1 MLCCV
6 SLVQKHRINQKAL
19 QRNGHVILEVVSLM
33 EGRGQLKSIFIR
45 DFKRNGQGMKMGGK
59 KALVFAWL
67 LRKGVNNSKKKYILC
82 CSLQRYLLN
91 EFSF

>member
-33 EGRGQLKSIFIR
+33 EGSIKKYFHQG
-45 DFKRNGQGMKMGGK
+45 FQTKWKMGMKMGGK
-59 KALVFAWL
+59 KALVFA
-67 LRKGVNNSKKKYILC
+67 
-82 CSLQRYLLN
+82 
-91 EFSF
+91 